1 MRSFSPGFLA
11 RQPLGQSLV
20 QTIRLLGEYK
30 GRQALFA
37 RQSPQVLRT
46 LRDAAVYAS
55 TEASNRIEGVVA
67 PPERVRALVEKR
79 TEPRNRSEQ
88 EIAGYRDV
96 LSTIHVHHGAMELT
110 PNLVLQL
117 HRDLFQFAPGGGG
130 RWKPAD
136 NQITETRADGTT
148 TVRFTP
154 VPAHAVPDAMGTL
167 HAEYAAA
174 LAAGE
179 VEPLL
184 LICAYVLDFLCIHPF
199 RDGNGRMARLLT
211 LLALYQAGYEVG
223 RYVPLEALVEDTK
236 ESYYDTLYACSQ
248 GWHESAHT
256 LAPFWEYMLG
266 VVLLTAFRE
275 FERRVGALTA
285 KPGAKRDMIVDAVSR
300 MSGEFRY
307 GNLERLLPAVSR
319 PTINRVLRELRIR
332 GVIRCNKAGRDATWA
347 KLPTGGGDK

>member
-1 MRSFSPGFLA
+1 MRSFTPGFLA
-11 RQPLGQSLV
+11 RQPLGPSLV

-30 GRQALFA
+30 GRQELFI

-55 TEASNRIEGVVA
+55 TESSNRIEGVVA
-67 PPERVRALVEKR
+67 APERVRALVAGR
-79 TEPRNRSEQ
+79 SEPRNRSEQ

-96 LSTIHVHHGAMELT
+96 LNTIHVHHGGMELT
-110 PNLVLQL
+110 SSLVLQL

-136 NQITETRADGTT
+136 TQITETRADGTI

-154 VPAHAVPDAMGTL
+154 VSAQAVPDAMRTL
-167 HAEYAAA
+167 HAEYAGA

-179 VEPLL
+179 IEPLL

-211 LLALYQAGYEVG
+211 LLALYQAGYDVG
-223 RYVPLEALVEDTK
+223 RYVSLEALVEGSK
-236 ESYYDTLYACSQ
+236 ESYYDALHTCSQ

-256 LAPFWEYMLG
+256 LVPWWEYMLG

-275 FERRVGALTA
+275 FERRVGTLTA
-285 KPGAKRDMIVDAVSR
+285 KPGAKREMIVDAVSR

-307 GNLERLLPAVSR
+307 GDIERLLPAVSR
-319 PTINRVLRELRIR
+319 PTINRVLRELRIQ
-332 GVIRCNKAGRDATWA
+332 GVIRCSKAGRDATWA
-347 KLPTGGGDK
+347 KLASGGGDQ